1 MNIFLKAALKN
12 IFFFFREVII
22 AIALFPIAMFS
33 RFQKKKIDVGLGP
46 HPLINN
52 VYHKIALEKQGYS
65 AETFTFRPYYITSKF
80 DVVLSERYDISS
92 IWGLLKAQVK
102 LVIIPFKYRILYIYF
117 NGGSLGQAKIFLWRL
132 EPFFYKIA
140 GIKTVIMPYGSDVQE
155 MSRCNNLYF
164 KHTMTL
170 SYPDHKVRRKHIAGQ
185 IDLWTKYGDHVLG
198 GCEWVDYMYHWDT
211 LMISHFSI
219 DTEIKGKTIEYKP
232 EGTFKVLH
240 APNHRALKGTDF
252 LIKAIEALKTEGLDI
267 ELVMLE
273 KVSNEKVI
281 ELIQEVDLVADQFI
295 IGWYAMFAIEAMK
308 HKKPVLCYLRQD
320 LIDLYTGAG
329 LIQTDEIPMINTHW
343 TQIQDNIRTAYNER
357 EKLIAIG
364 EKSREYV
371 VKRHS
376 TEYIGS
382 VFATINKDLIGK

>member
-1 MNIFLKAALKN
+1 MIILLPIA
-12 IFFFFREVII
+12 II
-22 AIALFPIAMFS
+22 A
-33 RFQKKKIDVGLGP
+33 RFLPKKIDVGLGP

-65 AETFTFRPYYITSKF
+65 VETFTFRPYFITNNF
-80 DVVLSERYDISS
+80 DIVLSEDHDLSKP
-92 IWGLLKAQVK
+92 WGLLIAQLR
-102 LVIIPFKYRILYIYF
+102 LVLLPFKYRILYIYF
-117 NGGSLGQAKIFLWRL
+117 NGGSLGMTKIFLWRF
-132 EPFFYKIA
+132 EPFFYKLA
-140 GIKTVIMPYGSDVQE
+140 GVKIVVMPYGGDVQE
-155 MSRCNNLYF
+155 MSRCSNFDF
-164 KHTMTL
+164 KHTMTV
-170 SYPDHKVRRKHIAGQ
+170 SYPGHKMRRKRIAGQ
-185 IDLWTKYGDHVLG
+185 IDLWTKHGDHVLS

-219 DTEIKGKTIEYKP
+219 DTEIKGKAIEYKP

-240 APNHRALKGTDF
+240 APNHRAIKGTDF
-252 LIKAIEALKTEGLDI
+252 LVKAIDALKEEGLDI

-281 ELIQEVDLVADQFI
+281 ELIQQVDLVADQFV

-308 HKKPVLCYLRQD
+308 HNKPVLCYLRQD

-329 LIQTDEIPMINTHW
+329 LLEDNEIPMINTHW
-343 TQIQDNIRTAYNER
+343 SQIQDNIRTAYNER

-364 EKSREYV
+364 KKSREYA

-382 VFATINKDLIGK
+382 VFARINKDLIGK